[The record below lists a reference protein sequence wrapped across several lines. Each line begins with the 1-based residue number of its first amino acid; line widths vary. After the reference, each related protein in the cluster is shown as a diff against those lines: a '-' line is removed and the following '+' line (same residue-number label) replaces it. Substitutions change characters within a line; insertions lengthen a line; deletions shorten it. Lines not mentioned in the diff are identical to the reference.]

1 MAEIVS
7 ARFYTRVAEVGTPQ
21 GCWKKCVRVTD
32 CAGRWDWP
40 EYWDSAGAESLWS
53 TFKHEYYYRHTFAA
67 ASELVAAVD
76 RWMHFY
82 NTRRRHSTIGMLSP
96 VVFEQSQYPALLAA

>member
-1 MAEIVS
+1 M
-7 ARFYTRVAEVGTPQ
+7 
-21 GCWKKCVRVTD
+21 RVTD